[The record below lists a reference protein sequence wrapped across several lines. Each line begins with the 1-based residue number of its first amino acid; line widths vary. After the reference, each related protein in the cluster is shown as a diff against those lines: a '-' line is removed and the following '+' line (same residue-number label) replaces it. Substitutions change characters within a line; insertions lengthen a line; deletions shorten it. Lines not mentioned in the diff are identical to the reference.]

1 MSNSASVQ
9 HFSLF
14 DWVLDPH
21 KDPERLAT
29 SLEKWRFFRRNPNHE
44 RYAGECSFC
53 MCVEIDDSLAL
64 LYESSRCSRV
74 CVRIVR
80 KQQSWSIVSWAFTRT
95 DLTLGR
101 VGFPCSTQ
109 NATHLFA
116 FICYC
121 RFLIQ
126 KHQHPPF
133 MKSRAMSIRWKT
145 SSSTI
150 F

>member
-1 MSNSASVQ
+1 MPPTIATIFQLLYV
-9 HFSLF
+9 
-14 DWVLDPH
+14 
-21 KDPERLAT
+21 T
-29 SLEKWRFFRRNPNHE
+29 SLSCQAFSTSHYLIGFSIPTKIPKDLRRFFRTNPNHD
-44 RYAGECSFC
+44 RYEGECACC
-53 MCVEIDDSLAL
+53 MCVNIDDSLAL

-133 MKSRAMSIRWKT
+133 MKSRAMSIR
-145 SSSTI
+145 
-150 F
+150 